1 MASFATVVGRM
12 RVPLGVLAEYGE
24 TAGIVALQ
32 RASIR
37 NMEDGE
43 RERKQLCCFRSN
55 RPKRLAPF
63 CYTAGK
69 MPVLPGM

>member
-1 MASFATVVGRM
+1 M
-12 RVPLGVLAEYGE
+12 RLPLGVLAVYGE
-24 TAGIVALQ
+24 TASIVALQ

-43 RERKQLCCFRSN
+43 RERKQFCYFRSN
-55 RPKRLAPF
+55 RPKRLTPF

-69 MPVLPGM
+69 MPELLGM